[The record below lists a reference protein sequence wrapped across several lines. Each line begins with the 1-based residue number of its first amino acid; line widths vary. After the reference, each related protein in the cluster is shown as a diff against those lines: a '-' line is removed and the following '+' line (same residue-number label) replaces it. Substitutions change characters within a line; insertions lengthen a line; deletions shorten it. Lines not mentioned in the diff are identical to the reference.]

1 MKGNFSDPF
10 IHPFSS
16 FSAVPDPGPRRRSP
30 RIGESARQ
38 ETRRGPVVERA
49 SGVEAAAG
57 MSDGNVG
64 GAHSCPHHRRG
75 WDWNSRLH
83 QQSEPLR
90 QPCPRTTGGIAG
102 TFIHGSV
109 APSCQEHM
117 RPLRHDQQ
125 LSDSRTYLMS
135 FLYPK
140 QYKRPQVNLCAH
152 KN

>member
-10 IHPFSS
+10 IHPNPFSS

-30 RIGESARQ
+30 RRGESARQ
-38 ETRRGPVVERA
+38 ETRRGPVAERA

-102 TFIHGSV
+102 TFLHGSV
-109 APSCQEHM
+109 LPGAHASSTSRLTTVRFKDRFNVICVPQTIQASTSEPM
-117 RPLRHDQQ
+117 RTQ
-125 LSDSRTYLMS
+125 
-135 FLYPK
+135 
-140 QYKRPQVNLCAH
+140 
-152 KN
+152 